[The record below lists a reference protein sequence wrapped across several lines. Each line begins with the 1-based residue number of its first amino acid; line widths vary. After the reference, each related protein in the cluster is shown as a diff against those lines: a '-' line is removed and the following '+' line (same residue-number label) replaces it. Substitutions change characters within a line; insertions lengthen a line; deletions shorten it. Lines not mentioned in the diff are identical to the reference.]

1 LSKFAGPHNV
11 PNKGKIPRVLH
22 LFWMSQRAYHG
33 DKVVMMVFTEN
44 VPDGSAVELRISPA
58 GKKDVIDTITGLKT
72 AAMQLV
78 HTYTIDWKGKL
89 PAGTGQRFVFRAVI
103 GKLSSDESPVL
114 LVDVEPPVLSA

>member
-1 LSKFAGPHNV
+1 MSKFAGPHNV

-58 GKKDVIDTITGLKT
+58 GKKDVIDTITGLK
-72 AAMQLV
+72 MVYEPKYL
-78 HTYTIDWKGKL
+78 
-89 PAGTGQRFVFRAVI
+89 RFFQARFERL
-103 GKLSSDESPVL
+103 G
-114 LVDVEPPVLSA
+114 